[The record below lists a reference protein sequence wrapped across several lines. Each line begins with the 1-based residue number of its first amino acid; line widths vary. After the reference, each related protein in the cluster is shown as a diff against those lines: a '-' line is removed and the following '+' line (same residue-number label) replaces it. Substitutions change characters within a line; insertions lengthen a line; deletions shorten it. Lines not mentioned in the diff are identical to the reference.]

1 MVDADGLLVEDNI
14 IHGTVDGGIR
24 IKSTGLSL
32 RRNLVSFAMARAC
45 YQDRLEADNFFFHG
59 SIVDD
64 RQSNLPPVFYLRMT
78 ETAGRSNLLR
88 LS

>member
-32 RRNLVSFAMARAC
+32 RCNLVSITMARAC
-45 YQDRLEADNFFFHG
+45 YQDRLEADNFFSHG
-59 SIVDD
+59 SIEVVYIHMDENYMMC
-64 RQSNLPPVFYLRMT
+64 SFILT
-78 ETAGRSNLLR
+78 
-88 LS
+88 

>member
-32 RRNLVSFAMARAC
+32 RRNLVSFTMARAC

-59 SIVDD
+59 SIEVVCIHMD
-64 RQSNLPPVFYLRMT
+64 QNYMMCSFILT
-78 ETAGRSNLLR
+78 
-88 LS
+88 

>member
-32 RRNLVSFAMARAC
+32 RRNLVSFTMARAC
-45 YQDRLEADNFFFHG
+45 
-59 SIVDD
+59 
-64 RQSNLPPVFYLRMT
+64 
-78 ETAGRSNLLR
+78 
-88 LS
+88 

>member
-32 RRNLVSFAMARAC
+32 RRNLVSFTMARAC

-59 SIVDD
+59 SIEVVCIHMD
-64 RQSNLPPVFYLRMT
+64 QNYMMCTFVLT
-78 ETAGRSNLLR
+78 
-88 LS
+88 

>member
-32 RRNLVSFAMARAC
+32 RRNIVLFAMARAC

-59 SIVDD
+59 SIEVVCIHMH
-64 RQSNLPPVFYLRMT
+64 QNHKMCTFILT
-78 ETAGRSNLLR
+78 
-88 LS
+88 